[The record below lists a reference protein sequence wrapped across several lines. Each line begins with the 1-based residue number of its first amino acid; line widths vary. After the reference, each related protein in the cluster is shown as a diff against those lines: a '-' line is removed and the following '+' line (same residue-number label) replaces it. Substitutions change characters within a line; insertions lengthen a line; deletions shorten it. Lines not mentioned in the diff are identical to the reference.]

1 MGNVP
6 GPAQIT
12 ELLHRVKDGDTS
24 AEQELAPLIYEELR
38 RMARNCMRREKPGHT
53 LQTTGLV
60 HEAYLRLIGRHQE
73 DWQDRIHFFSVA
85 ANVMRHVLTDYA
97 RSRKAAKRGGD
108 AVVVAITD
116 GADPGSLQSWDKI
129 LDVDAALS
137 GLAAV
142 DPRAA
147 RVVELRF
154 FAGLDNSEI
163 ANLLGVSD
171 RTVKRDWEF
180 AQAWLF
186 AKIAKSYRHTSPIEK
201 MSPAPRKSRLQK

>member
-1 MGNVP
+1 MGNIP
-6 GPAQIT
+6 DSAQIT

-60 HEAYLRLIGRHQE
+60 HEAYLRLIGRQQE

-97 RSRKAAKRGGD
+97 RSRRAAKRGGD

-137 GLAAV
+137 GLAGV

-186 AKIAKSYRHTSPIEK
+186 AKIAKSYRHSSPIEK

>member
-1 MGNVP
+1 MGNIP
-6 GPAQIT
+6 DSAQIT

-60 HEAYLRLIGRHQE
+60 HEAYLRLIGRQQE

-137 GLAAV
+137 GLAGV

>member
-1 MGNVP
+1 MLN
-6 GPAQIT
+6 
-12 ELLHRVKDGDTS
+12 
-24 AEQELAPLIYEELR
+24 
-38 RMARNCMRREKPGHT
+38 
-53 LQTTGLV
+53 
-60 HEAYLRLIGRHQE
+60 
-73 DWQDRIHFFSVA
+73 
-85 ANVMRHVLTDYA
+85 
-97 RSRKAAKRGGD
+97 
-108 AVVVAITD
+108 
-116 GADPGSLQSWDKI
+116 
-129 LDVDAALS
+129 AALS
-137 GLAAV
+137 GLAGV

-186 AKIAKSYRHTSPIEK
+186 AKIAKSYRHSSPIEK